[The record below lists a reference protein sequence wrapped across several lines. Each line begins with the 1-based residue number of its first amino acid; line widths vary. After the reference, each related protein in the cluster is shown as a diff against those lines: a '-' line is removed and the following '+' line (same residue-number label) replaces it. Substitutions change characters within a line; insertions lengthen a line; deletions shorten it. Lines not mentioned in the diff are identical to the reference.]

1 MERDIHEVEIDLI
14 RQVRAA
20 DADLLGRL
28 YAEAWSFGS
37 PLPAWME
44 ELFRRAFVR
53 VYGDA

>member
-53 VYGDA
+53 VYGDV